1 MNGEYNDAVEMA
13 LVYSKRPDAPNSF
26 ALGMAYTNN
35 VGIGEA
41 LGVVT
46 GSNDTRVD
54 GSPVKL
60 TSAKVGVC
68 HQFDDTDATLPP
80 ESQSAHS
87 FQVGVHM
94 ERRAK

>member
-1 MNGEYNDAVEMA
+1 MLAVRARANIFGTGRTLGGKININYWNKTRFSLALNGEYNDAVEMA

-60 TSAKVGVC
+60 
-68 HQFDDTDATLPP
+68 
-80 ESQSAHS
+80 
-87 FQVGVHM
+87 
-94 ERRAK
+94 RAQR